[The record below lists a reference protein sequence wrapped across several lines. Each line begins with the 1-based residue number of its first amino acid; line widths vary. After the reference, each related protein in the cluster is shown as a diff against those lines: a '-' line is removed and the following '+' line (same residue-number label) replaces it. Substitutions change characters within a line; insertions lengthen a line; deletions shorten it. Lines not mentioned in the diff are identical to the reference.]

1 MLAAVG
7 CLMLMAIFIVASL
20 SYFKRIRDGRADP
33 FVNPSWPTILRPTS
47 PPSPLHDPDAD

>member
-1 MLAAVG
+1 MAVG

-33 FVNPSWPTILRPTS
+33 FANPSWPTILRPTS